1 MQMGDLYASAVGT
14 TVLQIKEIP
23 PRPTEYDGHLCLFD
37 LAKGADV
44 ASIKAAFA
52 KFGAIKHCEVGA
64 PTVVHFA
71 THEAALAAKQAG
83 PIAGVCAG
91 VDTVYNERKYKK
103 RGW

>member
-1 MQMGDLYASAVGT
+1 MGDLYASAVGT

-23 PRPTEYDGHLCLFD
+23 PCPTEYDGKVCLFD
-37 LAKGADV
+37 LADGV
-44 ASIKAAFA
+44 NEASIEAALS
-52 KFGAIKHCEVGA
+52 KFGSVKHCEVGTSA
-64 PTVVHFA
+64 IVHFA

-91 VDTVYNERKYKK
+91 IDTVYNAREYDN